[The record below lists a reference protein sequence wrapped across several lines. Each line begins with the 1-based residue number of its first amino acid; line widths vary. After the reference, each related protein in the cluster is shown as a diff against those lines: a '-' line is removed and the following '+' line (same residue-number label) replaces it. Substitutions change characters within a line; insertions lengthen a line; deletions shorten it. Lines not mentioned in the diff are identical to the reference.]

1 MAQDYKRIPK
11 NTKPGLTDGLV
22 VDLSQHI
29 NKLLEYE
36 DISDDLTE
44 EQENRLVEYARSIQK
59 MSYDK
64 ISRRYDHWLE
74 ADRAHDVYVP
84 ANATKFREKAVMA
97 DTRAISDTVLTYMM
111 AALAGRNPMFQLEG
125 LNRKSRTP
133 AAILERLLHQHM
145 RRTGGEA
152 KMAQMF
158 LDSIRYG
165 FAPTK
170 ITWDA
175 KKNTNVITNFDPRR
189 AFPDPRVQWGD
200 WDKMQFISFVD
211 YASTSSL
218 MASGQYPKLN
228 KYPEL
233 RKNMTASGGK
243 GSGWDAHNSFY
254 KDEGRGH
261 NIDPMEPTAT
271 DTATTGAS
279 FTLNRARI
287 VDETWVRLNGYEIGV
302 PSIDQLWMVF
312 TVLDEKV
319 IIRCQLNPYGKQFP
333 VVIGGMYHDAHKTY
347 SQSLYDVLLPMH
359 EISTWMLRSRID
371 NVQLALQNLIFADPT
386 QINIADLID
395 RNPWNIIRTLPGV
408 KPGDGLY
415 IAQIPDITQSHWN
428 DIAAMGDIKQR
439 VSAASDA
446 QQGVPTADGIRSA
459 TEIQRLTQLGSQR
472 LGVLSRIMSATTMR
486 PMVEMMIGNLQ
497 DAVAMEGSIKAPA
510 NQIPGLLQPLVQDGY
525 LDFDVKDLQGSIEY
539 LVVDGTL
546 PIEPTRNAETW
557 MTMLEVINNSG
568 LQMEYKT
575 SRIVEEAIRSM
586 GVSDLD
592 QFKISAE
599 EQQQGPTPSQQ
610 LSMMEKLRGASVVPN
625 DQLQQ
630 QVQQGNVIPMSQAR

>member
-1 MAQDYKRIPK
+1 MQDYKRIPPSSG
-11 NTKPGLTDGLV
+11 TGLDDGLV
-22 VDLSQHI
+22 VDLSAHI
-29 NKLLEYE
+29 SKLMAYE
-36 DISDDLTE
+36 DISDDLDETQ
-44 EQENRLVEYARSIQK
+44 EQRLVDYARNLQK

-64 ISRRYDHWLE
+64 ISRRYSHWQE

-84 ANATKFREKAVMA
+84 ADTTKFREKAVMA

-133 AAILERLLHQHM
+133 SAILERLLHQHM

-152 KMAQMF
+152 KVAQMF

-170 ITWDA
+170 VTWDP
-175 KKNTNVITNFDPRR
+175 KKNTNIITNFDPRR

-200 WDKMQFISFVD
+200 WERMGFISFVD
-211 YASTSSL
+211 YASTSAL
-218 MASGQYPKLN
+218 LASGQYPKMS
-228 KYPEL
+228 KYPAL
-233 RKNMTASGGK
+233 RKNLTAGSGS
-243 GSGWDAHNSFY
+243 GSGWDAHNAYY

-261 NIDPMEPTAT
+261 NIDPLEPTTTDNAT
-271 DTATTGAS
+271 GGAS
-279 FTLNRARI
+279 FYLNRARI
-287 VDETWVRLNGYEIGV
+287 IDETWVRLNGYEIGV
-302 PSIDQLWMVF
+302 PSIDQIWMVF

-319 IIRCQLNPYGKQFP
+319 IIRCQLNPYGRQFP

-395 RNPWNIIRTLPGV
+395 RNPWNIVRTLPGV
-408 KPGDGLY
+408 KPGDGLFV
-415 IAQIPDITQSHWN
+415 ANIPDITSSHWN
-428 DIAAMGDIKQR
+428 DIGAISELKQR

-446 QQGVPTADGIRSA
+446 QQGMPTSDGIRSA

-472 LGVLSRIMSATTMR
+472 LGVLSRITSATSVR
-486 PMVEMMIGNLQ
+486 PMVEMMVGNLQ
-497 DAVAMEGSIKAPA
+497 DAVSMTGSIKAPE
-510 NQIPGLLQPLVQDGY
+510 NQVSGLLAPMIQDGY
-525 LDFDVKDLQGSIEY
+525 LDFNIADIQGDIEY

-557 MTMLEVINNSG
+557 MTMLEVINNGG

-575 SRIVEEAIRSM
+575 GRIVEEAIRSM
-586 GVSDLD
+586 GISDID
-592 QFKISAE
+592 QFKISKE
-599 EQQQGPTPSQQ
+599 EQQQGMTPSQQ
-610 LSMMEKLRGASVVPN
+610 LSVMEKMRGASVMPN

-630 QVQQGNVIPMSQAR
+630 QVDKGNVVPMRGR

>member
-1 MAQDYKRIPK
+1 MQDYKKTSTSDALSIA
-11 NTKPGLTDGLV
+11 DGLV
-22 VDLSQHI
+22 VDLSMHL
-29 NKLLEYE
+29 NKLLAYE

-44 EQENRLVEYARSIQK
+44 DQELRLVDYCRNMQK

-64 ISRRYDHWLE
+64 ISRRYDHWQQ

-84 ANATKFREKAVMA
+84 ADTTKFREKAVMA

-152 KMAQMF
+152 KIAQLF

-170 ITWDA
+170 VTWDA
-175 KKNTNVITNFDPRR
+175 KRKTNIITNFDPRR
-189 AFPDPRVQWGD
+189 AFPDPRIQWGD
-200 WDKMQFISFVD
+200 WDRMQFISFVD
-211 YASTSSL
+211 FCSTSAL
-218 MASGQYPKLN
+218 IASGQYPKLS
-228 KYPEL
+228 KYPAL
-233 RKNMTASGGK
+233 RKSMTA
-243 GSGWDAHNSFY
+243 GSGEGTSWDAHTSYY
-254 KDEGRGH
+254 KDEGRGW
-261 NIDPMEPTAT
+261 NIDPLDP
-271 DTATTGAS
+271 S
-279 FTLNRARI
+279 FTDAVTKGTMFSLQKARI
-287 VDETWVRLNGYEIGV
+287 TDETWVRLNGYEIGV
-302 PSIDQLWMVF
+302 PQLDQIWLVF

-319 IIRCQLNPYGKQFP
+319 IIRCQLNPYGRQFP

-386 QINIADLID
+386 QVNIADLID
-395 RNPWNIIRTLPGV
+395 RNPWNIVRTMPGV
-408 KPGDGLY
+408 KPGDGLF
-415 IAQIPDITQSHWN
+415 IANIPDVTRSHWA
-428 DIAAMGDIKQR
+428 DISAVGELKQR

-446 QQGVPTADGIRSA
+446 QQGMPTSDGIRSA

-472 LGVLSRIMSATTMR
+472 LGVLSRIASASTVR
-486 PMVEMMIGNLQ
+486 PLVEMMVGNLQ
-497 DAVAMEGSIKAPA
+497 DAISLEGSIKTPE
-510 NQIPGLLQPLVQDGY
+510 NQIPGLLAPMVQDGY
-525 LDFDVKDLQGSIEY
+525 LDFDISDIQGNIEY

-557 MTMLEVINNSG
+557 MTMLEVINGAG
-568 LQMEYKT
+568 LQMEYNAG
-575 SRIVEEAIRSM
+575 RIVEEAIRSM
-586 GVSDLD
+586 GVSDID
-592 QFKISAE
+592 QFKISQE
-599 EQQQGPTPSQQ
+599 ESAQGPTPSQQ
-610 LSMMEKLRGASVVPN
+610 LSIMEKMRGASVMPN
-625 DQLQQ
+625 EQLQQ
-630 QVQQGNVIPMSQAR
+630 EVQAGNVIPMRGA

>member
-1 MAQDYKRIPK
+1 MQDYKK
-11 NTKPGLTDGLV
+11 VVNTSPTMADGLV
-22 VDLSQHI
+22 VDLSQHM
-29 NKLLEYE
+29 NKLMEYE

-44 EQENRLVEYARSIQK
+44 EQEARLVDYVRNLQK
-59 MSYDK
+59 LSHDK
-64 ISRRYDHWLE
+64 ISRRYDHWRE

-84 ANATKFREKAVMA
+84 TDATKFREKAVMA

-175 KKNTNVITNFDPRR
+175 KKKTNVITNFDPRR

-200 WDKMQFISFVD
+200 WERMQFISFVD

-218 MASGQYPKLN
+218 LASGQYPKLN
-228 KYPEL
+228 KYPQL
-233 RKNMTASGGK
+233 RKTMTAGQGQ
-243 GSGWDAHNSFY
+243 GSGWDAHQSY
-254 KDEGRGH
+254 YRDEGRGH
-261 NIDPMEPTAT
+261 NIDPLEPTAP
-271 DTATTGAS
+271 DTITGNSS
-279 FTLNRARI
+279 FSLSRARI
-287 VDETWVRLNGYEIGV
+287 IDETWVRLNGYEVGV
-302 PSIDQLWMVF
+302 PSLDQIWMVV

-319 IIRCQLNPYGKQFP
+319 VIRAQLNPYGRQFP
-333 VVIGGMYHDAHKTY
+333 VVIGGFYQDAHKTY

-386 QINIADLID
+386 QVNIADLID
-395 RNPWNIIRTLPGV
+395 RNPWNIVRTLPGS
-408 KPGDGLY
+408 KPGDGIF
-415 IAQIPDITQSHWN
+415 IANIPDITANNWN
-428 DIAAMGDIKQR
+428 DIAAISDLKQR

-446 QQGVPTADGIRSA
+446 QQGMPTSDGIRSA

-472 LGVLSRIMSATTMR
+472 LGVLSRIQSATSVR
-486 PMVEMMIGNLQ
+486 PMIEMMVGNLQ
-497 DAVAMEGSIKAPA
+497 DALNLEGSIKAPQ
-510 NQIPGLLQPLVQDGY
+510 NQTPGLLAPMVKDGY
-525 LDFDVKDLQGSIEY
+525 LDFDVRDLQGDIEY

-557 MTMLEVINNSG
+557 MSMLEIINNGG
-568 LQMEYKT
+568 LNMEYST
-575 SRIVEEAIRSM
+575 GRIVEEAIRSM

-592 QFKISAE
+592 QFKISKE
-599 EQQQGPTPSQQ
+599 EQAQGMTPSQQ
-610 LSMMEKLRGASVVPN
+610 LTMMEKMRGASVVPN
-625 DQLQQ
+625 EELQK
-630 QVQQGNVIPMSQAR
+630 QVQAGNVVPMNQGRR